1 MSKRKHLTHR
11 PSVMKLSLN
20 QLMLQRAVS
29 TRFLIGLRRSQAI
42 HMPQDTPLL
51 KFCKLLQMKAQLRR
65 EATESIIDRIVAW
78 WKLIALVLPKMTT
91 LRRHINAIMEALK
104 QVLLMSIRF

>member
-1 MSKRKHLTHR
+1 
-11 PSVMKLSLN
+11 MKLSLN

-65 EATESIIDRIVAW
+65 EATEFIIDRIVAW